1 MIHITLHMTIH
12 IFVLFYNKNME
23 LDLQDLEQLY
33 RIVSSIANEKSKS
46 KRDKLQN
53 GD

>member
-1 MIHITLHMTIH
+1 MIIY
-12 IFVLFYNKNME
+12 IFVLLYNNNME
-23 LDLQDLEQLY
+23 LAPQDLKELY
-33 RIVSSIANEKSKS
+33 RIVSSIANEESKS

>member
-1 MIHITLHMTIH
+1 MIIY
-12 IFVLFYNKNME
+12 IFVLLYNNNME
-23 LDLQDLEQLY
+23 LDSQDLKELY
-33 RIVSSIANEKSKS
+33 RIVSSIAKEESKS

>member
-1 MIHITLHMTIH
+1 
-12 IFVLFYNKNME
+12 ME
-23 LDLQDLEQLY
+23 LDSQDLKELY
-33 RIVSSIANEKSKS
+33 RIVSSIANEESKS

>member
-1 MIHITLHMTIH
+1 
-12 IFVLFYNKNME
+12 ME
-23 LDLQDLEQLY
+23 LDSQDLKELY
-33 RIVSSIANEKSKS
+33 RIVSSTANEESKS